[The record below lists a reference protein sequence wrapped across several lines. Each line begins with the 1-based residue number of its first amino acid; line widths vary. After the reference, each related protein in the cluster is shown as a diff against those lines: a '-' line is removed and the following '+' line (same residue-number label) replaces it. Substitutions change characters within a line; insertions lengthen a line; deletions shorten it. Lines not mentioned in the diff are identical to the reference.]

1 MRVGG
6 RIECCAWILGI
17 ALLGSYAAVRAYFET
32 ARAAGVEAFVAS
44 AAASSSA
51 ATAPSS
57 EAPPDQGEAPF
68 SSLEVD
74 QSLWSEARMSAFA
87 VARPAAGDVE
97 AVLRIPAL
105 QLDVPVYSGTSDT
118 NLNRGAG
125 HIEGTAALIG
135 QSGNIG
141 IAAHR
146 DGFFRKLKD
155 VAIDDDIHLVLEG
168 RSLRY
173 RVVELAVVSPHEIGV
188 LAPTDVPS
196 VTLVTCYPFYFIGAA
211 PQRYIVRAQLY
222 DAPDHVP
229 GAAVEE
235 ASGVTENLEARL

>member
-6 RIECCAWILGI
+6 RIELIAWILGI
-17 ALLGSYAAVRAYFET
+17 VLLASYAAVRASFES
-32 ARAAGVEAFVAS
+32 ARAAGVEQFVAS

-51 ATAPSS
+51 ATAPLS
-57 EAPPDQGEAPF
+57 EALPEQSQAPF
-68 SSLEVD
+68 SSPEVD
-74 QSLWSEARMSAFA
+74 QSLWSKARMSAFA
-87 VARPAAGDVE
+87 EARPAAGDVE

-105 QLDVPVYSGTSDT
+105 QLDVPVYAGTSDT

-135 QSGNIG
+135 QAGNIG

-155 VAIDDDIHLVLEG
+155 VAIDDDIHLVLER

-173 RVVELAVVSPHEIGV
+173 RVVELAVVSPHEIDV
-188 LAPTDVPS
+188 LASTDVPS

-211 PQRYIVRAQLY
+211 PQRYIVRAELY
-222 DAPDHVP
+222 DAPDHRP

-235 ASGVTENLEARL
+235 ASGITENLEARL